1 MEPLNDAG
9 GSPLNQHKQD
19 QPQPDQPQTHMTKRN
34 RFAPLF
40 VASQLLITVADPV
53 PQLNVRT
60 SCSAANRGGGATQDM
75 NNCLQE
81 EQQARVQLVKDWS
94 QYAAA
99 DRSGCVQLSTMGGSP
114 SYVELLTCLEMA
126 KAAKENPTDLGDGSG
141 GSKRRKRSP

>member
-1 MEPLNDAG
+1 MVRRATLSVGLIPIRKTTMPL
-9 GSPLNQHKQD
+9 PL
-19 QPQPDQPQTHMTKRN
+19 
-34 RFAPLF
+34 APLF
-40 VASQLLITVADPV
+40 IASQLLITVADSV

-81 EQQARVQLVKDWS
+81 EQLARTQLVKDWG

-99 DRSGCVQLSTMGGSP
+99 DRSGCVELSTMGGSP

-126 KAAKENPTDLGDGSG
+126 KAAKESPAQLGARDSSNVSG
-141 GSKRRKRSP
+141 KPHKRSP

>member
-1 MEPLNDAG
+1 MLLPL
-9 GSPLNQHKQD
+9 
-19 QPQPDQPQTHMTKRN
+19 
-34 RFAPLF
+34 APLF

-81 EQQARVQLVKDWS
+81 EQLARTQLVKDWD
-94 QYAAA
+94 QYTAA
-99 DRSGCVQLSTMGGSP
+99 DRAGCVQLSTMGGSP

-126 KAAKENPTDLGDGSG
+126 KAAKETSTQPG
-141 GSKRRKRSP
+141 GTTTTKRQRRSQ